1 MPQLSY
7 LTDTSPGHGA
17 RRPARSWLHS
27 DAPTLSL
34 DGDWRFRLLPAA
46 PGQPGSEGVL
56 PVGEAVEGVAATD
69 FDDSGWD
76 LLPVPS
82 HWVLQGEG
90 RYGHPI
96 YTNVQLP
103 FPLDPPFVPD
113 ANPTGDHR
121 RTFDL
126 PAGWLSATAG
136 TVADTTAD
144 AGTGTDAD
152 EPQAPVL
159 LRFDGV
165 ESRYKVW
172 INGIEIGVGSGS
184 RLAQEFDVTAALRP
198 GENLIVVR
206 VHQWSGAT
214 YVEDQDQWW
223 LPGIFRSVTLQ
234 LRPIGGID
242 DVWVRTGFT
251 GIDSASAVPTSA
263 GPASAT
269 DPDAPTLTRASGTAG
284 APAPATR
291 GLGRIEVELRGATF
305 PVTLR
310 VPELDIDET
319 WQTLDSVAPIEVAGV
334 EPWSAELPRLY
345 DATVST
351 PAESIELRLGFRTV
365 EIRGDRFLV
374 NGRRVV
380 FHGMNRHETHP
391 ERGRVF
397 DEDFAREDLAQ
408 MKQFNVN
415 AIRTS
420 HYPPHPRLLD
430 LADELGFWVILE
442 CDLETHAFDKRG
454 THESWLHNPS
464 DDPEWREAYLDR
476 IERTV
481 ERDKNHPSIVIWSLG
496 NESGTGSNLAAMSSW
511 VHARD
516 PERPVHYEGDY
527 TGAYTDVYSRMYSA
541 IPETRSI
548 GRDDDTALLL
558 GCTAAESA
566 RQRSK
571 PFLLCEYVHAMG
583 NGPGAIDQY
592 EELVDTHPRLHGGFV
607 WEWRDHGL
615 RHRDASG
622 TPFYAYGGDF
632 GELVHDGN
640 FVMDGM
646 VLSDGTPSPA
656 LFEWK
661 HVVAPVRVGFDGF
674 GGPAGF
680 ARWAGSVGSVGSSSR
695 ATDAAAAVTP
705 DTAVPAAADVAGGSR
720 AAGGLAVAGIP
731 SAPTSDARPTIV
743 VENRRHSADL
753 SDIALRWSVTHD
765 GHEVAA
771 GALDP
776 GVSVVA
782 GSSIR
787 MPVPPR
793 IAAAVADAVGRS
805 AASSAETG
813 APAAAAAVAAPATT
827 PAEVWLT
834 VEAVLAHDTAWAPA
848 GHLVSAG
855 QQVLAA
861 PTGAAAVPSWAR
873 SGGAGMPSETGSVAA
888 AAGVAEST
896 AVRAANADT
905 DADAAQGGARSAAP
919 APAASGEAL
928 GAAPAPAPAPA
939 PATFTGGRLA
949 ALGGLP
955 VEGPRAELWRAPT
968 DNDEGGDPFSD
979 EGFGSYDTVDPQ
991 QSWRGERAPSDA
1003 SVWRRAGLDRLAAR
1017 TELSTP
1023 DGSHRRVRYAA
1034 ADSHQALRSEERWST
1049 QPGSASAVLRVD
1061 LEPMGDWRIRWPRLG
1076 VRFALPSTVDRAEW
1090 FGAGE
1095 RESYPDSRRSAL
1107 VGRYS
1112 AAVDDLVVEYA
1123 RPQESGHRSELRE
1136 LVLFEGG
1143 EPWLRID
1150 AAPDALGR
1158 RPGFTLRRHTAEQ
1171 VDAARHPHELPA
1183 SEHVYLW
1190 IDAAQNGLGSR
1201 ACGPDVWPEYA
1212 LRPQARTLALRFTP
1226 LR

>member
-7 LTDTSPGHGA
+7 LTDTAPGHGA

-34 DGDWRFRLLPAA
+34 DGEWRFRLLPAA
-46 PGQPGSEGVL
+46 PGQPGAEGVL
-56 PVGEAVEGVAATD
+56 PAGEALEGVASTD

-76 LLPVPS
+76 ILPVPS

-126 PAGWLSATAG
+126 PAGWLSTA
-136 TVADTTAD
+136 A
-144 AGTGTDAD
+144 
-152 EPQAPVL
+152 EQHAPVL

-165 ESRYKVW
+165 ESRYTVW

-251 GIDSASAVPTSA
+251 GTA
-263 GPASAT
+263 PANPAPALAT
-269 DPDAPTLTRASGTAG
+269 GTDAPTLTRASGTAG
-284 APAPATR
+284 THAPDTR
-291 GLGRIEVELRGATF
+291 GLGRIEVELRGASF

-310 VPELDIDET
+310 VPELGIDET
-319 WQTLDSVAPIEVAGV
+319 WQTPDAVAPIEVADV

-351 PAESIELRLGFRTV
+351 AAESIALRLGFRTV

-397 DEDFAREDLAQ
+397 DEVFAREDLAQ
-408 MKQFNVN
+408 MKRFNVN

-454 THESWLHNPS
+454 TDESWLHNPS

-476 IERTV
+476 IERTL

-592 EELVDTHPRLHGGFV
+592 EDLVDAHPRLHGGFV

-632 GELVHDGN
+632 GEAVHDGN

-661 HVVAPVRVGFDGF
+661 HVVAPVRIGF
-674 GGPAGF
+674 GGFGGF
-680 ARWAGSVGSVGSSSR
+680 AGIAGL
-695 ATDAAAAVTP
+695 ATDAAAA
-705 DTAVPAAADVAGGSR
+705 
-720 AAGGLAVAGIP
+720 
-731 SAPTSDARPTIV
+731 APSDARPTIV

-753 SDIALRWSVTHD
+753 SDIALRWSVTRD
-765 GHEVAA
+765 GHEVGA
-771 GALDP
+771 GMLDP

-787 MPVPPR
+787 MPVPAG
-793 IAAAVADAVGRS
+793 IAAAVADAAGRS

-813 APAAAAAVAAPATT
+813 APAAPAAVAAPATT

-848 GHLVSAG
+848 GHLVSSA

-873 SGGAGMPSETGSVAA
+873 SVGAGLPSEAGSVVA
-888 AAGVAEST
+888 AAGVAESA
-896 AVRAANADT
+896 AVRAADADT
-905 DADAAQGGARSAAP
+905 ASAAQGDAARSAVP
-919 APAASGEAL
+919 APAASAAAL
-928 GAAPAPAPAPA
+928 TAASAPATA
-939 PATFTGGRLA
+939 PATFSGGRLT

-955 VEGPRAELWRAPT
+955 VQGPRAELWRAPT

-1023 DGSHRRVRYAA
+1023 DGSHRRMRYAA
-1034 ADSHQALRSEERWST
+1034 ADSHQALRAEERWST
-1049 QPGSASAVLRVD
+1049 DPAGTSAVLRVD